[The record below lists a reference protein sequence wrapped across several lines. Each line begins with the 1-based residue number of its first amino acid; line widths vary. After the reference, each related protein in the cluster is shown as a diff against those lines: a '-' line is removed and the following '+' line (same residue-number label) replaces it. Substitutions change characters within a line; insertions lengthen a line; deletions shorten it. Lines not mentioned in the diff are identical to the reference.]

1 MTALDIGRI
10 SEEAQRVN
18 FTRGLLTLIAA
29 VLYAA
34 GWITR
39 KVFVARWLVAAW
51 SWTAVRLGWQEAAP
65 NPGSKPRP
73 KL

>member
-10 SEEAQRVN
+10 SEEAQKVQ
-18 FTRGLLTLIAA
+18 FSRGLLTLIAA

-39 KVFVARWLVAAW
+39 KVFVVLWLVLAW
-51 SWTAVRLGWQEAAP
+51 SWTAIRLGWQEAAP
-65 NPGSKPRP
+65 KPRP
-73 KL
+73 KP